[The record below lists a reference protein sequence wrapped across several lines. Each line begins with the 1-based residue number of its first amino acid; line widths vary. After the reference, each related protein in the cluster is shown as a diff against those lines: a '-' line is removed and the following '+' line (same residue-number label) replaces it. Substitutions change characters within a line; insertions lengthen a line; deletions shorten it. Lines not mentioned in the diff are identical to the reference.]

1 MSRAPY
7 ILTVCG
13 GKGGTGKSTVATA
26 LSLTLSQRGHS
37 ILLVDLDVDGPST
50 ANLLGVS
57 PETYKEISTF
67 KPIIVR
73 EKCLGC
79 GRCVEVCQE
88 HALIHKKGS
97 PPILLEDLCSGCTAC
112 LLACPNSA
120 IEQGAKSL
128 GRILHC
134 KAAENLVL
142 LIGELK
148 PGEARSPVAALH
160 TREEARRLIAANG
173 FDMVVVDSA
182 PGVGNLTAQALLM
195 GNEILAV
202 TEPTPLGLHDLL
214 LILGLAEFM
223 GKPAYVVLNKST
235 IPHGNPVSVKKACGQ
250 RGVEVIAEIP
260 FDLEFLKLQ
269 SVRDALRKSRSLR
282 EAASLLADFFEARM

>member
-1 MSRAPY
+1 MNQAPY

-26 LSLTLSQRGHS
+26 LSLTISQRGHS
-37 ILLVDLDVDGPST
+37 VLLVDLDVDGPST
-50 ANLLGVS
+50 ANLLEAS
-57 PETYKEISTF
+57 PEVYKEISIF
-67 KPIIVR
+67 KPIIVK

-79 GRCVEVCQE
+79 GRCVEACQE

-97 PPILLEDLCSGCTAC
+97 PPLLLEDLCSGCTAC
-112 LLACPNSA
+112 LLACPHSA
-120 IEQGAKSL
+120 IEHGAKSL
-128 GRILHC
+128 GRILRC
-134 KAAENLVL
+134 KITETLSL

-148 PGEARSPVAALH
+148 PGEARSPVAALR
-160 TREEARRLIAANG
+160 TREEAQRLIEENG
-173 FDMVVVDSA
+173 FDIVVVDSA

-195 GNEILAV
+195 GSEVLAV

-214 LILGLAEFM
+214 LILELAKFM

-235 IPHGNPVSVKKACGQ
+235 IPHGDPTSVKKACRD

-260 FDLEFLKLQ
+260 YDLEFLKLQ
-269 SVRDALRKSRSLR
+269 SVKAALKRSRSLR
-282 EAASLLADFFEARM
+282 EAASMLADFFEARM